1 MGSRQTTS
9 FLMRRFESAGIRPDH
24 RRGQNFL
31 TDLNLLALLAD
42 SAEIDRQDLVL
53 EIGTGLGSLT
63 ALLAR
68 RAAGVVTVEVDQRLH
83 QLAAEQLLEQ
93 TNVTLLLHDAL
104 RNKNNLDARIMDE
117 VRAAMERHGATRFK
131 LVANLPYNIAT
142 PVVSNLLSVTPIPA
156 SMTVTI
162 QKELAD
168 RMVASPGSKDY
179 SALSIWLQCQ
189 CRTSIIRIMPP
200 SVFWPRPKV
209 HSAIVQIVPVPEM
222 RAEVGDLPFFHGFV
236 RSVFIHRRKF
246 LRASL
251 VSAYGREMSKQ
262 DVDTLLEDQGLKHQI
277 RAEELEV
284 AALLKLSRA
293 VQQRL
298 AAK

>member
-9 FLMRRFESAGIRPDH
+9 YLMRRFESAGIRPDH

-42 SAEIDRQDLVL
+42 SAEVDSQDLVL

-63 ALLAR
+63 CLLAR

-83 QLAAEQLLEQ
+83 QLAAEQLFEF
-93 TNVTLLLHDAL
+93 TNVTSLLHDAL
-104 RNKNNLDARIMDE
+104 RNKNNLDSRVMEE
-117 VRAAMERHGATRFK
+117 VRSAMERHGASRFK
-131 LVANLPYNIAT
+131 LVANLPFNIAT
-142 PVVSNLLSVTPIPA
+142 PVVSNLLSATPLPA

-209 HSAIVQIVPVPEM
+209 HSAIVQITPVPEM
-222 RAEVGDLPFFHGFV
+222 RAEVGDLQFFHSFI
-236 RSVFIHRRKF
+236 RAILIHRRKF
-246 LRASL
+246 LRASV
-251 VSAYGREMSKQ
+251 VSAYGREMTKP
-262 DVDTLLEDQGLKHQI
+262 DVDELLESQGLQRQV
-277 RAEELEV
+277 RAEELGV
-284 AALLKLSRA
+284 AELLKLSRA
-293 VQQRL
+293 VQQRI
-298 AAK
+298 APQ